1 MSFFM
6 QCIMADCD
14 HIAVE
19 NPVGVMNKAYR
30 KPDQIIEP
38 YNFAESESDTANY
51 VTKRTC
57 LWLKGLPLLKTNSL
71 NKPDNAKLFGTYKN
85 GKAGCWNDSHARDP
99 KVRSKTF
106 PGIAK
111 AFAEQWGDYLIQMDA
126 DAGTAEILQ
135 VNRDTMTDVPW
146 LDVLGNYG
154 GTEFKQ
160 LCLAYNYGDGGPKS
174 CRNTVSAVSSLLF
187 DAPIDYYMQVPM
199 TAIPVLNDVVGGVP
213 ITFQEDMTDIDPA
226 FVKGATVRL
235 DGSQAEKF
243 VRSRM
248 GLSDDTNTYRMERQL
263 QYLDSFQNCAREAID
278 TDSQFVLTLLEKL
291 SDYLQTNLT
300 GDQLVNFITQLD
312 ESEISPIRPPQG
324 TLTLEDGHYAF
335 YVDLDPTWEDVKR
348 AYCG

>member
-1 MSFFM
+1 MKKTGILLLCVVLLAALIAGASL
-6 QCIMADCD
+6 MAKKDAEAPIENAGTAQ
-14 HIAVE
+14 HAAVKQE
-19 NPVGVMNKAYR
+19 SLAYDGQEYPMKAHLQTVLLIGTDALEAYEEKTEGV
-30 KPDQIIEP
+30 KPF
-38 YNFAESESDTANY
+38 YNYHQADFLTLLVLDTERN
-51 VTKRTC
+51 
-57 LWLKGLPLLKTNSL
+57 
-71 NKPDNAKLFGTYKN
+71 
-85 GKAGCWNDSHARDP
+85 
-99 KVRSKTF
+99 
-106 PGIAK
+106 
-111 AFAEQWGDYLIQMDA
+111 
-126 DAGTAEILQ
+126 TAEILQ
-135 VNRDTMTDVPW
+135 LNRDTMTDVPW

-154 GTEFKQ
+154 GTEYKQ

>member
-1 MSFFM
+1 MKKVVVLLIIVALLAALIAGAALMSKKEAEAPIENAGTAQNAAVKTKSLTYNGQEYPM
-6 QCIMADCD
+6 KTHLQTVLLIGTD
-14 HIAVE
+14 AVE
-19 NPVGVMNKAYR
+19 AYEQTTEGV
-30 KPDQIIEP
+30 KPF
-38 YNFAESESDTANY
+38 YNYNQADFLTLLVLDT
-51 VTKRTC
+51 
-57 LWLKGLPLLKTNSL
+57 
-71 NKPDNAKLFGTYKN
+71 DNN
-85 GKAGCWNDSHARDP
+85 
-99 KVRSKTF
+99 
-106 PGIAK
+106 
-111 AFAEQWGDYLIQMDA
+111 
-126 DAGTAEILQ
+126 TAEILQ
-135 VNRDTMTDVPW
+135 LNRDTMTDVPW

-160 LCLAYNYGDGGPKS
+160 LCLAFNYGDGGPKS

>member
-1 MSFFM
+1 MKKVVVLLIIVALLAALIAGAALMSKKEAEAPIENAGTVQNAAVKTKSLTYNGQEYPM
-6 QCIMADCD
+6 KTHLQTVLLIGTD
-14 HIAVE
+14 AVE
-19 NPVGVMNKAYR
+19 ASEQTTEGV
-30 KPDQIIEP
+30 KPFSNNNQAD
-38 YNFAESESDTANY
+38 FLTLLVLDT
-51 VTKRTC
+51 
-57 LWLKGLPLLKTNSL
+57 
-71 NKPDNAKLFGTYKN
+71 DNN
-85 GKAGCWNDSHARDP
+85 
-99 KVRSKTF
+99 
-106 PGIAK
+106 
-111 AFAEQWGDYLIQMDA
+111 
-126 DAGTAEILQ
+126 TAEILQ

-160 LCLAYNYGDGGPKS
+160 LCLAFNYGDGGPKS

>member
-1 MSFFM
+1 MKRKILLLF
-6 QCIMADCD
+6 CV
-14 HIAVE
+14 AVLAALILG
-19 NPVGVMNKAYR
+19 GVL
-30 KPDQIIEP
+30 I
-38 YNFAESESDTANY
+38 
-51 VTKRTC
+51 TK
-57 LWLKGLPLLKTNSL
+57 K
-71 NKPDNAKLFGTYKN
+71 
-85 GKAGCWNDSHARDP
+85 
-99 KVRSKTF
+99 
-106 PGIAK
+106 
-111 AFAEQWGDYLIQMDA
+111 MDA
-126 DAGTAEILQ
+126 VPVQGAGTAQNAMAKKVTLSYMGTEYPIKKHIQTVLLIGTDSTEQ
-135 VNRDTMTDVPW
+135 YEEQTEGLRDFYNGHQADFLMLLVLDSDANTAQIIQLNRDTMTDVPW
-146 LDVLGNYG
+146 LDVLGEYG
-154 GTEFKQ
+154 GTEYKQ

>member
-1 MSFFM
+1 MKKVVVLLIIVALLAALIAGAALMSKKEAEAPIENAGTAQNAAVKPKALTYNGQEYPM
-6 QCIMADCD
+6 KTHLQTVLLIGTD
-14 HIAVE
+14 AVE
-19 NPVGVMNKAYR
+19 AYEQTTEGV
-30 KPDQIIEP
+30 KPF
-38 YNFAESESDTANY
+38 YNYNQADFLMLAVLDT
-51 VTKRTC
+51 
-57 LWLKGLPLLKTNSL
+57 
-71 NKPDNAKLFGTYKN
+71 
-85 GKAGCWNDSHARDP
+85 
-99 KVRSKTF
+99 
-106 PGIAK
+106 
-111 AFAEQWGDYLIQMDA
+111 

-160 LCLAYNYGDGGPKS
+160 LCLAFNYGDGGPKS

>member
-1 MSFFM
+1 MEKVVVLLIIVALLAALIAGAALMSKKEAEAPIENAGTAQNAAVKTKSLTYNGQEYPM
-6 QCIMADCD
+6 KTHLQTVLLIGTD
-14 HIAVE
+14 AVE
-19 NPVGVMNKAYR
+19 AYEQTTEGV
-30 KPDQIIEP
+30 KPF
-38 YNFAESESDTANY
+38 YNYNQADFLTLLVLDT
-51 VTKRTC
+51 
-57 LWLKGLPLLKTNSL
+57 
-71 NKPDNAKLFGTYKN
+71 DNN
-85 GKAGCWNDSHARDP
+85 
-99 KVRSKTF
+99 
-106 PGIAK
+106 
-111 AFAEQWGDYLIQMDA
+111 
-126 DAGTAEILQ
+126 TAEILQ

-160 LCLAYNYGDGGPKS
+160 LCLAFNYGDGGPKS

>member
-1 MSFFM
+1 MKKVVVLLIIVALLAALIAGAALMSKKEAEAPIENAGTAQNAAVKPKSLTYNGQEYPM
-6 QCIMADCD
+6 KTHLQTVLLIGTD
-14 HIAVE
+14 AVE
-19 NPVGVMNKAYR
+19 AYEQTTEGV
-30 KPDQIIEP
+30 KPF
-38 YNFAESESDTANY
+38 YNYNQADFLTLLVLDT
-51 VTKRTC
+51 
-57 LWLKGLPLLKTNSL
+57 
-71 NKPDNAKLFGTYKN
+71 DNN
-85 GKAGCWNDSHARDP
+85 
-99 KVRSKTF
+99 
-106 PGIAK
+106 
-111 AFAEQWGDYLIQMDA
+111 
-126 DAGTAEILQ
+126 TAEILQ

-160 LCLAYNYGDGGPKS
+160 LCLAFNYGDGGPKS

-248 GLSDDTNTYRMERQL
+248 GLSDDTNTYRMKRQL
-263 QYLDSFQNCAREAID
+263 QYLDSFQKRAREAFHS
-278 TDSQFVLTLLEKL
+278 DSEFMVKLLEKL

>member
-1 MSFFM
+1 MKKVVVLLIIVALLAALIAGAALMSKKEAEAPIENAGTAQNAAVKPKSLTYNGQEYPM
-6 QCIMADCD
+6 KTHLQTVLLIGTD
-14 HIAVE
+14 AVE
-19 NPVGVMNKAYR
+19 AYEQTTEGV
-30 KPDQIIEP
+30 KPF
-38 YNFAESESDTANY
+38 YNYNQADFLTLLVLDT
-51 VTKRTC
+51 
-57 LWLKGLPLLKTNSL
+57 
-71 NKPDNAKLFGTYKN
+71 DNN
-85 GKAGCWNDSHARDP
+85 
-99 KVRSKTF
+99 
-106 PGIAK
+106 
-111 AFAEQWGDYLIQMDA
+111 
-126 DAGTAEILQ
+126 TAEILQ

-160 LCLAYNYGDGGPKS
+160 LCLAFNYGDGGPKS

-248 GLSDDTNTYRMERQL
+248 GLTDDTNTYRMERQL

>member
-1 MSFFM
+1 MKKVVVLLIIVALLAALIAGAALMSKKEAEAPIENAGTAQNAAVKTKSLTYNGQEYPM
-6 QCIMADCD
+6 KTHLQTVLLIGTD
-14 HIAVE
+14 AVE
-19 NPVGVMNKAYR
+19 AYEQTTEGV
-30 KPDQIIEP
+30 KPF
-38 YNFAESESDTANY
+38 YNYNQADFLTLLVLDTERN
-51 VTKRTC
+51 
-57 LWLKGLPLLKTNSL
+57 
-71 NKPDNAKLFGTYKN
+71 
-85 GKAGCWNDSHARDP
+85 
-99 KVRSKTF
+99 
-106 PGIAK
+106 
-111 AFAEQWGDYLIQMDA
+111 
-126 DAGTAEILQ
+126 TAEILQ
-135 VNRDTMTDVPW
+135 LNRDTMTDVPW

-160 LCLAYNYGDGGPKS
+160 LCLAFNYGDGGPKS

>member
-1 MSFFM
+1 MKKFALLLLCVALLAALIAGAVFLTQREEDAPIENAGTVQNAAVKTKSLTYNGQEYPM
-6 QCIMADCD
+6 KTHLQTVLLIGTD
-14 HIAVE
+14 AVE
-19 NPVGVMNKAYR
+19 AYEQTTEGV
-30 KPDQIIEP
+30 KPF
-38 YNFAESESDTANY
+38 YNYNQADFLTLLVLDT
-51 VTKRTC
+51 
-57 LWLKGLPLLKTNSL
+57 
-71 NKPDNAKLFGTYKN
+71 DNN
-85 GKAGCWNDSHARDP
+85 
-99 KVRSKTF
+99 
-106 PGIAK
+106 
-111 AFAEQWGDYLIQMDA
+111 
-126 DAGTAEILQ
+126 TAEILQ

-160 LCLAYNYGDGGPKS
+160 LCLAFNYGDGGPKS